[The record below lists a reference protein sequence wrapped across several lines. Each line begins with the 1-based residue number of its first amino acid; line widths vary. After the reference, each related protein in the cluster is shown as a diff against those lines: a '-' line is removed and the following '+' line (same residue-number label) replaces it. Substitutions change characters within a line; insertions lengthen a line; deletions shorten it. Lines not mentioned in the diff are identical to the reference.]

1 MNCTWNCLQEI
12 AYLNFVKIQWFM
24 DNGSFIC
31 VPWITII
38 FGTCIQLNTIL
49 LLRKINYSGFND
61 VFLNDNYSLCGV
73 VDMCNELIHHKDPLE
88 SIAFSTTTPVKVRQ
102 YKQWSNNKL
111 LLHTISGIYLV
122 SAYLFGACFTIT
134 YLTLGI
140 PVTPLL
146 Q

>member
-1 MNCTWNCLQEI
+1 
-12 AYLNFVKIQWFM
+12 
-24 DNGSFIC
+24 
-31 VPWITII
+31 
-38 FGTCIQLNTIL
+38 
-49 LLRKINYSGFND
+49 
-61 VFLNDNYSLCGV
+61 
-73 VDMCNELIHHKDPLE
+73 MCNELIHHKDPLE
-88 SIAFSTTTPVKVRQ
+88 SIAFSTTTPIKVRQ

-122 SAYLFGACFTIT
+122 SAYLFDTCFTIT

>member
-1 MNCTWNCLQEI
+1 
-12 AYLNFVKIQWFM
+12 
-24 DNGSFIC
+24 
-31 VPWITII
+31 
-38 FGTCIQLNTIL
+38 
-49 LLRKINYSGFND
+49 
-61 VFLNDNYSLCGV
+61 
-73 VDMCNELIHHKDPLE
+73 MCNELIHHKDPLE